1 MSLLADYNLP
11 FAIAL
16 GLMVL
21 FLVLQLIG
29 IGDFD
34 FDADIDL
41 DVDIDADL
49 DGVMDGDPTSAGL
62 GGALLTLLGLGRV
75 PVFVWLMVFLL
86 LFALLGLS
94 IQALAADLTGNPLYS
109 WLAAIFAGGAAL
121 PATSVAVRPIGRLLP
136 KDETSA
142 VGLDSLVGRRAKILT
157 GRASAGNP
165 ARAQVRD
172 RHGHAHYVMVEPH
185 EASSEMHA
193 GDEILLVRREGQAFF
208 AVPLSE
214 RKLAPL

>member
-1 MSLLADYNLP
+1 MSLFAEYNLP

-16 GLMVL
+16 GVMVL

-29 IGDFD
+29 LGDFD
-34 FDADIDL
+34 FDADGEL
-41 DVDIDADL
+41 DADL
-49 DGVMDGDPTSAGL
+49 DGEVPSIGI
-62 GGALLTLLGLGRV
+62 GGAILTLLGLGKV
-75 PVFVWLMVFLL
+75 PLFVWLVVFLL
-86 LFALLGLS
+86 GFALIGMS
-94 IQALAADLTGNPLYS
+94 VQALAFNLTGSALYS
-109 WLAAIFAGGAAL
+109 LLAAVIAGGAAI
-121 PATSVAVRPIGRLLP
+121 PVTSALVRPIGRLLP

-165 ARAQVRD
+165 ARARVRD

-185 EASSEMHA
+185 EPASEMHA
-193 GDEILLVRREGQAFF
+193 GDEVLLVRREGQAFF
-208 AVPLSE
+208 GLPLSE